1 MKINKSFI
9 IQKRLFFA
17 QIILFVISVTSII
30 FIPYAYSLDDI
41 MKTRVSYMIAGTF
54 WICLL
59 IGIILIRLISSIT
72 GTYKKIYDIDVGNKH
87 IPGIFKFWS
96 NMEAKVAIICF
107 VIGLLLVIS
116 DVVFDYMNEICIM
129 ASLAFVLISFYI
141 HCIFD
146 GFNYRYYKI
155 LKERNEKY
163 ES

>member
-72 GTYKKIYDIDVGNKH
+72 GTYKKIYG
-87 IPGIFKFWS
+87 
-96 NMEAKVAIICF
+96 
-107 VIGLLLVIS
+107 
-116 DVVFDYMNEICIM
+116 
-129 ASLAFVLISFYI
+129 
-141 HCIFD
+141 
-146 GFNYRYYKI
+146 
-155 LKERNEKY
+155 
-163 ES
+163 

>member
-1 MKINKSFI
+1 MKTNKSFI
-9 IQKRLFFA
+9 IQKRLFFV
-17 QIILFVISVTSII
+17 QIILFIMSAVSII
-30 FIPYAYSLDDI
+30 FIPYAYSLEER
-41 MKTRVSYMIAGTF
+41 MKNRVSYIIAGTF

-59 IGIILIRLISSIT
+59 IGIILIFLISSIT
-72 GTYKKIYDIDVGNKH
+72 GTYKKMYDIEVGKKH

-107 VIGLLLVIS
+107 VIGFLLVIS

-129 ASLAFVLISFYI
+129 ISFAFMLISFYI

-155 LKERNEKY
+155 LKKGMNKNE
-163 ES
+163 S